1 LYTRGWKLCE
11 YCVQISISGRFF
23 YAQSDNFV
31 SIECK
36 NVKIDTSYN
45 ERVSLI
51 VAQNFYWGTFEL
63 NFGTSLLG
71 QLLNSVE
78 EGDTLPGQLEES
90 IESEQ
95 KGNGN

>member
-1 LYTRGWKLCE
+1 LNG
-11 YCVQISISGRFF
+11 S
-23 YAQSDNFV
+23 
-31 SIECK
+31 
-36 NVKIDTSYN
+36 
-45 ERVSLI
+45 
-51 VAQNFYWGTFEL
+51 FEP

-90 IESEQ
+90 TESEQ

>member
-1 LYTRGWKLCE
+1 MY
-11 YCVQISISGRFF
+11 
-23 YAQSDNFV
+23 D
-31 SIECK
+31 
-36 NVKIDTSYN
+36 N

-51 VAQNFYWGTFEL
+51 VAQNFYWGTFEP
-63 NFGTSLLG
+63 NFRTLLLG